1 MTTLR
6 QAAQEYLSMR
16 RHLGFK
22 LHDAGKGL
30 LDFVTFMAQHRAPSI
45 TQALALA
52 WAQQPSNAQPAYWAR
67 RLGFVRGFAQHRS
80 ATDPRTQIPAE
91 GLLPFQPQRARP
103 YLYSDAEIR
112 DLLRAALTMPCRY
125 ARGQLRPWVYYC
137 LFGLLSVSG
146 LRLGE
151 ARNLELDDVDLTT
164 AVLTIRGAKFGKTRL
179 VPLHASTCTVL
190 AEYLRR
196 RQRHWG
202 PRPVSSYVFVSSWG
216 HRLDSGDIHRTFY
229 ALSRQVGLRG
239 PSDHHG
245 PRLHDLR
252 HRFATQTLV
261 HWYRSHQ
268 DPERKLP
275 VLSAY
280 LGHVHVADTQ
290 WYLSGSPELMREAM
304 RRLEHRWEERP

>member
-6 QAAQEYLSMR
+6 QAVQEYVSMR

-22 LHDAGKGL
+22 LHEAGKGL
-30 LDFVTFMAQHRAPSI
+30 LDFVTFMEQHRASSI

-52 WAQQPSNAQPAYWAR
+52 WAQQPSNVQPAHWAR
-67 RLGFVRGFAQHRS
+67 RLSFVRGFARYRS
-80 ATDPRTQIPAE
+80 ATDPRTQIPAQ
-91 GLLPFQPQRARP
+91 GLLPFQPKRARP

-112 DLLRAALTMPCRY
+112 DLLGAALKMPCRDE
-125 ARGQLRPWVYYC
+125 RGELRPWVYYC

-151 ARNLELDDVDLTT
+151 ARNLELQDVDLKA
-164 AVLTIRGAKFGKTRL
+164 AVLTVRGTKFGKTRL
-179 VPLHASTCTVL
+179 VPLHASACNAL
-190 AEYLRR
+190 ADYIGRR
-196 RQRHWG
+196 TRHWG
-202 PRPVSSYVFVSSWG
+202 RRPVSSYLFVSSWG

-239 PSDHHG
+239 PSDSHG

-252 HRFATQTLV
+252 HRFATSTLV
-261 HWYRSHQ
+261 RWYRFNQ

-275 VLSAY
+275 LLSAY

-304 RRLEHRWEERP
+304 RRLGHRWEDRP